1 MSDQFSHEEKNKNE
15 ETQFELELLQ
25 QIDPDYV
32 NKLRKKQ
39 ERKKAKSR
47 SDSLKRM
54 LASLEDALL

>member
-1 MSDQFSHEEKNKNE
+1 MGGKFSHEEKNKNE